1 MGDNKCSEV
10 EVHSDPNNFG
20 SGSSQTDRLTF
31 CEMKDLHCVNQDKLI
46 CPNKVQL
53 IPSSGRD
60 QRKKQMNMCAV
71 CIGVSA
77 TEPRPDIY
85 MKIRL
90 PSYYELLQ

>member
-1 MGDNKCSEV
+1 MLGGDNKCSEV
-10 EVHSDPNNFG
+10 EIHSDPNNFG

-53 IPSSGRD
+53 IPPSGRD

-71 CIGVSA
+71 CIAQWSRRGVLG
-77 TEPRPDIY
+77 E
-85 MKIRL
+85 KI
-90 PSYYELLQ
+90 EN